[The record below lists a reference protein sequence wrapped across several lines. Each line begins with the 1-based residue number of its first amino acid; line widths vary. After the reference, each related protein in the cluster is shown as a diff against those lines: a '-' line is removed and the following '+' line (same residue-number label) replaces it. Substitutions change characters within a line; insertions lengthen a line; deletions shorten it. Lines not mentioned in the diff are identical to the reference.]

1 MSNDFTPTSWYG
13 IADDS
18 VNLINGVNDGSW
30 TLNDFAN
37 LTQQEKNDMMQR
49 NIDSLRVILN
59 QQVVIDDS
67 GSKTSYTTA
76 ITTAETYISNN
87 SQESNMV
94 QTVTEVL
101 TAATDSVNLINA
113 VNGGSHDVKNM
124 TQAEI
129 NELVQRNVD
138 HLEIILAYTNP
149 DVAGYSSDK
158 SSYTTAITTG
168 KAYIAAN

>member
-1 MSNDFTPTSWYG
+1 MSNDFTATRWYG

-87 SQESNMV
+87 S
-94 QTVTEVL
+94 
-101 TAATDSVNLINA
+101 
-113 VNGGSHDVKNM
+113 
-124 TQAEI
+124 
-129 NELVQRNVD
+129 
-138 HLEIILAYTNP
+138 
-149 DVAGYSSDK
+149 
-158 SSYTTAITTG
+158 
-168 KAYIAAN
+168 

>member
-1 MSNDFTPTSWYG
+1 MSNNFTATRWYG

-87 SQESNMV
+87 S
-94 QTVTEVL
+94 
-101 TAATDSVNLINA
+101 
-113 VNGGSHDVKNM
+113 
-124 TQAEI
+124 
-129 NELVQRNVD
+129 
-138 HLEIILAYTNP
+138 
-149 DVAGYSSDK
+149 
-158 SSYTTAITTG
+158 
-168 KAYIAAN
+168 

>member
-1 MSNDFTPTSWYG
+1 MANDFTAARWYG

-30 TLNDFAN
+30 TLNDFVN

-49 NIDSLRVILN
+49 NIDSLNVILN

-87 SQESNMV
+87 S
-94 QTVTEVL
+94 
-101 TAATDSVNLINA
+101 
-113 VNGGSHDVKNM
+113 
-124 TQAEI
+124 
-129 NELVQRNVD
+129 
-138 HLEIILAYTNP
+138 
-149 DVAGYSSDK
+149 
-158 SSYTTAITTG
+158 
-168 KAYIAAN
+168 

>member
-1 MSNDFTPTSWYG
+1 MSNDFTAAKWYG

-49 NIDSLRVILN
+49 NIDSLNVILN

-87 SQESNMV
+87 S
-94 QTVTEVL
+94 
-101 TAATDSVNLINA
+101 
-113 VNGGSHDVKNM
+113 
-124 TQAEI
+124 
-129 NELVQRNVD
+129 
-138 HLEIILAYTNP
+138 
-149 DVAGYSSDK
+149 
-158 SSYTTAITTG
+158 
-168 KAYIAAN
+168 

>member
-1 MSNDFTPTSWYG
+1 MSNNFTATRWYG

-30 TLNDFAN
+30 TLNDFAK

-76 ITTAETYISNN
+76 ITTAETYIADN
-87 SQESNMV
+87 S
-94 QTVTEVL
+94 
-101 TAATDSVNLINA
+101 
-113 VNGGSHDVKNM
+113 
-124 TQAEI
+124 
-129 NELVQRNVD
+129 
-138 HLEIILAYTNP
+138 
-149 DVAGYSSDK
+149 
-158 SSYTTAITTG
+158 
-168 KAYIAAN
+168 